1 MHRPTERITVVTRP
15 TRLEGLLNRW
25 ATRGQARFRF
35 KANKVA
41 RAAQAGNFSLAAAVQ
56 KAEDVDF
63 ALLEVEDDTYHQSLQ
78 TLLRDLDL
86 GYPVQTIDRS
96 FMPTYDFSFSTAVVV
111 LGQDGLVANTAKY
124 VGDVPVVG
132 VNPDPARFDGLL
144 LPFQVHEARQAVQKL
159 LAKKS
164 RIRAVTLAEVQ
175 LQDQQ
180 RMLAFNDFFVGVRSH
195 VSARYRLRV
204 GNKAEV
210 QSSSGVLI
218 STGAGSTGWMSSVF
232 NMAAGIV
239 GMTGPKGHSLARPR
253 LAWEDRRLLWAVR
266 EPFVSRT
273 SQAGLVCGTL
283 ETSDQLEI
291 ESMTPENGVIFSDGI
306 EADFLEFNAGT
317 LATVRIAKQQAHL
330 VVK

>member
-1 MHRPTERITVVTRP
+1 MRRTAERITVVTRP

-25 ATRGQARFRF
+25 GTRGQALYQF
-35 KANKVA
+35 KSNKAA
-41 RAAQAGNFSLAAAVQ
+41 R
-56 KAEDVDF
+56 F
-63 ALLEVEDDTYHQSLQ
+63 ALQGMLTQAAEVQRSDDADFELLEAEDDTYRQSVKQ
-78 TLLRDLDL
+78 LLRDLDL
-86 GYPVQTIDRS
+86 GYPVQTIDRYL
-96 FMPTYDFSFSTAVVV
+96 MPTYDFSFSAAVVV

-124 VGDVPVVG
+124 VGDVPIIG
-132 VNPDPARFDGLL
+132 VNPDPERFDGVL
-144 LPFQVHEARQAVQKL
+144 LPFQVSEARPALQKL
-159 LAKKS
+159 LSGKC
-164 RIRAVTLAEVQ
+164 RIRQVTLAEVQ

-204 GNKAEV
+204 GGEEEL

-232 NMAAGIV
+232 NMAAGV
-239 GMTGPKGHSLARPR
+239 TRTVMHRPR
-253 LAWEDRRLLWAVR
+253 IAWEDPRLLWAVR

-273 SQAGLVCGTL
+273 SQAGMVCGTL
-283 ETSDQLEI
+283 ESDQHMEI

-306 EADFLEFNAGT
+306 EADNLNFNAGT
-317 LATVRIAKQQAHL
+317 LATIRIAEQKAHL